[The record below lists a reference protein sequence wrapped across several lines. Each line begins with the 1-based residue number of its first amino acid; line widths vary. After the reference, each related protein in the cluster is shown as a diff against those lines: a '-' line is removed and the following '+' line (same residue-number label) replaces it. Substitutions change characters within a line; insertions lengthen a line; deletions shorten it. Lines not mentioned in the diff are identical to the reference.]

1 MPPTIR
7 ARYVL
12 ARVLKDTQ
20 YPELIPPGFPV
31 HTRSGLKKTAAGAQ
45 RRTRNA
51 IMDAPNEEWTDNEL
65 RAAVR
70 DYFTMLQ
77 AELRGRSSGTLS
89 SWYAR
94 VRRPSDRDADQVE
107 NRHRQIAA
115 VLIDNGLPCSIA
127 HAPAWGY
134 RQSLVRTVREYLHN
148 HPHMLELM
156 EGAVFRPVRTLP
168 ELESL
173 EPRRV
178 LDRPPEPAPD
188 APGPVEATMPEHREL
203 ITGVDYLEKEQRNR
217 SLASAGEQ
225 FVLAFERRRLRA
237 QGQHKY
243 AESIE
248 HISAEHGEGSGF
260 EILSYSVDG
269 TARYIQVKTTR
280 FRKET
285 PLYLT
290 AHEIAM
296 ALAYR
301 KRYWIYR
308 VFEFRDQPRLYMLN
322 APSIRRFTLE
332 PTQYRVRF

>member
-1 MPPTIR
+1 
-7 ARYVL
+7 
-12 ARVLKDTQ
+12 
-20 YPELIPPGFPV
+20 
-31 HTRSGLKKTAAGAQ
+31 
-45 RRTRNA
+45 
-51 IMDAPNEEWTDNEL
+51 MDAHNEEWTDNEL

-77 AELRGRSSGTLS
+77 AELRGRSSGTMS
-89 SWYAR
+89 SWNAL
-94 VRRPSDRDADQVE
+94 VRRPSDRDADSVQE
-107 NRHRQIAA
+107 RHRQIAA
-115 VLIDNGLPCSIA
+115 ILIDNGLPYSIV

-134 RQSLVRTVREYLHN
+134 RQSLVRAVREYLHN

-168 ELESL
+168 ELEYL

-178 LDRPPEPAPD
+178 LDRPPEPRP
-188 APGPVEATMPEHREL
+188 EAADSDDPEHREL
-203 ITGVDYLEKEQRNR
+203 IAGVDYLEKEQRNR

-237 QGQHKY
+237 QGQRKY

-248 HISAEHGEGSGF
+248 HVSAEYGEGSGF

-290 AHEIAM
+290 AHELAM
-296 ALAYR
+296 AMAHR

-308 VFEFRDQPRLYMLN
+308 VFEFRDHPRVYMLN